1 MATKFQNKYRNE
13 SARWQNWDYADTGAY
28 FITIVTKNR
37 IDFFGEIKSGKMV
50 LNSTGEIA
58 QDCWLQIPDHFFGVE
73 LGEFI
78 IMPNHIHGIII
89 INERPYWGGVNR
101 GSRDS
106 IYPIYP
112 VGTGH
117 PIYSVGTGHPIYP
130 VGTGHALSLRDI
142 SDKRH
147 GPTIYQFDTI
157 KSNDRISNNSN
168 EFPVHIIPPGHWPSD
183 QYSIDDHNASRNNFT
198 INPGKERFRNQG
210 KNTISAMVGSFKS
223 AVSRLSRKNVSR
235 FGWQARFHDH
245 VIRSQFEFDCISSYI
260 KNNPQEWERKKKL
273 C

>member
-13 SARWQNWDYADTGAY
+13 SARWQNWDYADPGAY

-106 IYPIYP
+106 
-112 VGTGH
+112 
-117 PIYSVGTGHPIYP
+117 
-130 VGTGHALSLRDI
+130 
-142 SDKRH
+142 
-147 GPTIYQFDTI
+147 IYQFDTI

>member
-13 SARWQNWDYADTGAY
+13 SARWQYWDYADPGAY

-58 QDCWLQIPDHFFGVE
+58 HDCWLQIPHHFFGVE

-89 INERPYWGGVNR
+89 INERPHWGGVNR

-106 IYPIYP
+106 VYPIFFP
-112 VGTGH
+112 
-117 PIYSVGTGHPIYP
+117 
-130 VGTGHALSLRDI
+130 
-142 SDKRH
+142 
-147 GPTIYQFDTI
+147 FDSF
-157 KSNDRISNNSN
+157 KSNDRISINSI
-168 EFPVHIIPPGHWPSD
+168 EFPVHIIPPGEWPSD
-183 QYSIDDHNASRNNFT
+183 QYSIEDQNASRNNFT
-198 INPGKERFRNQG
+198 INPGKQRFRNQG

-223 AVSRLSRKNVSR
+223 AVSRLSRKDVSR

-260 KNNPQEWERKKKL
+260 KNNPQEWERKKKI